1 MAANAGGEKKTA
13 AGSGLGALA
22 RKPMMFPSSL
32 AAATPYGLS
41 RQMQRDVM
49 NAMSLV
55 EEVMMGGP
63 LGTLDALDP
72 FRITMHADHT
82 EGVPQQILNF
92 PIGASRASSRVVS
105 AASD

>member
-1 MAANAGGEKKTA
+1 
-13 AGSGLGALA
+13 
-22 RKPMMFPSSL
+22 
-32 AAATPYGLS
+32 
-41 RQMQRDVM
+41 
-49 NAMSLV
+49 
-55 EEVMMGGP
+55 MMGGP